1 MLRGVVLLAVAVAE
15 AQETV
20 PSIKIDVDVVNVTCT
35 VRDKHGAYVKDLA
48 KGDFAI
54 TENGKPQA
62 IRYFA
67 RETDVPM
74 TVALLVDVSGS
85 VRQFIAS
92 EKDTAASF
100 LEQVLRPQDK
110 AMVVGFSASVFTWQE
125 YTAKTDLLRGGLERM
140 QPLGGAPAL
149 DSLHVRPGTLLFDAV
164 VQTATN
170 HMKRETGR
178 KAMILIT
185 DGQDN
190 GSMADRDL
198 AERAAQA
205 HRYDRIRYPV
215 RRSPFTPPPRGRL
228 GPAETLRQDRRPHV
242 PRRRPNPARR
252 YLRPNQGGDAQPV
265 YSRLH
270 PGQRPRRH
278 LSPSRRENSPARPH
292 RPGPQG
298 VLRVP
303 GFRKVKRPVFEL
315 WPDSNTVEISRKG
328 LTPYPQEARNS
339 AAVCR
344 YSGRLAPGLSPH
356 VCELHTLVS
365 SPRT

>member
-1 MLRGVVLLAVAVAE
+1 MPLLSKATSFEYIEPEAALSPRVLRVVLLLAAALAQ

-35 VRDKHGAYVKDLA
+35 VRDNHGAYVKDLA
-48 KGDFAI
+48 KNDFAI

-74 TVALLVDVSGS
+74 TVALMVDVSGS
-85 VRQFIAS
+85 VSQFITK
-92 EKDTAASF
+92 EKETAASF

-125 YTAKTDLLRGGLERM
+125 YTAKTDLLRAGLERM
-140 QPLGGAPAL
+140 QPLGGAPAM
-149 DSLHVRPGTLLFDAV
+149 DSLHVRPGTLLFDAI

-178 KAMILIT
+178 KAMIVIT

-205 HRYDRIRYPV
+205 TDTIVYGILYVDRHSN
-215 RRSPFTPPPRGRL
+215 RRREGASVLGRL
-228 GPAETLRQDRRPHV
+228 SAKTGGRMFRADGKTPLADIFAQIKEEMRSQYTVGFAPANARDGTFRRLEV
-242 PRRRPNPARR
+242 KI
-252 YLRPNQGGDAQPV
+252 LRPG
-265 YSRLH
+265 L
-270 PGQRPRRH
+270 
-278 LSPSRRENSPARPH
+278 
-292 RPGPQG
+292 
-298 VLRVP
+298 
-303 GFRKVKRPVFEL
+303 
-315 WPDSNTVEISRKG
+315 TVQARKG
-328 LTPYPQEARNS
+328 YYAFRDFER
-339 AAVCR
+339 
-344 YSGRLAPGLSPH
+344 
-356 VCELHTLVS
+356 
-365 SPRT
+365 